1 MLFLL
6 QTLSRDNGPIYTE
19 TNLDQLIVEPWNAAS
34 AIIFVFIALYWLVRL
49 KNQIRQHIFLYVSS
63 WILLIGGLGGFLYHA
78 FRVSE
83 VFLTMDWVPIA
94 ILSLAGSGFFFYQ
107 FTGKTWAGIIWLIGA
122 FVALGINYWFAG
134 DRDNPSSFSINL
146 GYFLMALTV
155 LLPTFMLLV
164 KTKFS
169 GGLWVLLALMSFGFA
184 LFFRIID
191 PESWLPMGTH
201 FLWHVFGA
209 IANLCMF
216 MYVYEV
222 VQQKEQAI

>member
-63 WILLIGGLGGFLYHA
+63 WILLIGGVGGFLYHA

-122 FVALGINYWFAG
+122 F
-134 DRDNPSSFSINL
+134 
-146 GYFLMALTV
+146 
-155 LLPTFMLLV
+155 
-164 KTKFS
+164 
-169 GGLWVLLALMSFGFA
+169 
-184 LFFRIID
+184 
-191 PESWLPMGTH
+191 
-201 FLWHVFGA
+201 
-209 IANLCMF
+209 
-216 MYVYEV
+216 
-222 VQQKEQAI
+222 